1 MEQDETAVKGWTIM
15 KIAGK
20 GWNKTKQHGKGKKD
34 GTRPNNWKMM
44 DKYENSLKRME
55 QI

>member
-1 MEQDETAVKGWTIM
+1 MKKKSWKRMEQDETAVKGWTNM

-20 GWNKTKQHGKGKKD
+20 GWNKTKQLEND
-34 GTRPNNWKMM
+34 G
-44 DKYENSLKRME
+44 